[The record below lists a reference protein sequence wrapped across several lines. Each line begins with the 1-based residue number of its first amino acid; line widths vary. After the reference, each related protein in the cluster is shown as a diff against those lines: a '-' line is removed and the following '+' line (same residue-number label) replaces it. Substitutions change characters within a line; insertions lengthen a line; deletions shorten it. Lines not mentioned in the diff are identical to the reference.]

1 MDGKVKEWFDKL
13 TKHCENKSFK
23 LSDRW
28 ESVVEGL
35 IRKAGSCPCRLGN
48 CPCPCQFHEE
58 ELERLGRCHCG
69 LFILEK
75 KEN

>member
-13 TKHCENKSFK
+13 TDFTKDKSFK

-35 IRKAGSCPCRLGN
+35 IRKAGNCPCRLGSV
-48 CPCPCQFHEE
+48 PCPCQFHEQE
-58 ELERLGRCHCG
+58 IKDKGHCHCG
-69 LFILEK
+69 LFVAK
-75 KEN
+75 